1 MATKNF
7 LQSSVKLQFINITLS
22 YFTVLLCSCN
32 FFYLNGLLNIG
43 KLNSPTLL
51 IIIVNE
57 LIRWFINKF
66 VFNLDANSKE
76 CVLTGNVRVNPKKSS
91 CLKNIKNACK
101 LSGLLSTFTVFYA
114 LVCILLGASYQNRY
128 EETLILSA
136 LLTSFTI
143 LPICLFLGPTK
154 TLQYLFYDTFELN
167 SRIEVSHLELLQY
180 NALGTLIGAWSGS
193 VVAPLDWDREW
204 QAYPIPNMVGGLI
217 GFTISNTHTMLSL
230 LADWTKRSMDRGKK
244 IM

>member
-1 MATKNF
+1 MATND
-7 LQSSVKLQFINITLS
+7 SVKLQLINIILS
-22 YFTVLLCSCN
+22 YVTVIFCALN
-32 FFYLNGLLNIG
+32 FYYFDGLLNSG
-43 KLNSPTLL
+43 KLNSPTLV
-51 IIIVNE
+51 IIVSNE
-57 LIRWFINKF
+57 LTRWFINKF
-66 VFNLDANSKE
+66 VFNLDASSKD
-76 CVLTGNVRVNPKKSS
+76 CALAGNVRLNPKKSS
-91 CLKNIKNACK
+91 FLKNVKNACK

-128 EETLILSA
+128 EETLVLSA

-143 LPICLFLGPTK
+143 LPICLFLGPSK

-167 SRIEVSHLELLQY
+167 SRTDVTHLELLQY

-217 GFTISNTHTMLSL
+217 GFTIANTHTMLSML
-230 LADWTKRSMDRGKK
+230 VDWTKRSMDRGKK

>member
-1 MATKNF
+1 MATKNI
-7 LQSSVKLQFINITLS
+7 LQSSAKLQFINIVIS
-22 YFTVLLCSCN
+22 YFTVLLCACN
-32 FFYLNGLLNIG
+32 YFYLDGLLNTG

-51 IIIVNE
+51 IITVNE

-76 CVLTGNVRVNPKKSS
+76 YALTGNIRVNPKKSS
-91 CLKNIKNACK
+91 FLKNIKNACK

-114 LVCILLGASYQNRY
+114 LVCILLGASYLNRY

-143 LPICLFLGPTK
+143 LPICLFLGPTR

-167 SRIEVSHLELLQY
+167 SRIEVTHLELLQY

-217 GFTISNTHTMLSL
+217 GFTIANTHTMLSL
-230 LADWTKRSMDRGKK
+230 MVDWTKRSMDRGKK
-244 IM
+244 LM